1 MVEIRENRVDLS
13 HTDDASRARQRSD
26 DAAYALLTAIRKDRT
41 AAVELARLNPSQMS
55 EPAKEAMGRMLVE
68 QLRGQ
73 LPEQLAHQLQT
84 GSANDAVLA
93 KLMQRFANANDPN
106 PSNRFGNAPSPEAA
120 RQAAT
125 DQSTPHQAL
134 QWTQFVQKVTHIPQA
149 LVRDRHGS
157 AAPKG
162 EGTTLLEILG
172 TRLSTLDG
180 ASLRLPHLVER
191 APSDLSP
198 AQRLALMKAT
208 FGDELADK
216 MGRLGISDPLQLVR
230 TGALPGDRATLA
242 EALGMGR
249 GELLTLLMR
258 AELLRIGPG
267 RNGELGMRP
276 EYLLALKDAGI
287 AMLGTMAALRALS
300 HEELS
305 GLYKKLRDALGGF
318 GKTSKGSRPL
328 VKRDLMHWARSAGR
342 RASDIMLTDRE
353 QVGRH
358 MGQGDAQELVQAWYL
373 ENLFWTELAA
383 QRRQQEAHS
392 RIYERD
398 RDRERQQQQRQQG
411 ERDEQQQREEEQE
424 QLQMQSKRDWTDEVP
439 RMSHDDQRTDQ
450 LMCFWITDYNAHS
463 AQSGVIRKMY
473 VCIDPDSGAII
484 PQSIESEIVHGLT
497 G

>member
-1 MVEIRENRVDLS
+1 MVEIRENKVDLS
-13 HTDDASRARQRSD
+13 HVDESNRARQRSD
-26 DAAYALLTAIRKDRT
+26 DAAYALLTQIRKDRT
-41 AAVELARLNPSQMS
+41 AAVELVRVNVAELSD
-55 EPAKEAMGRMLVE
+55 PAKEAMGRMLVE

-106 PSNRFGNAPSPEAA
+106 PQNRFGQAPSPEAA

-149 LVRDRHGS
+149 LVRDRAGVAS
-157 AAPKG
+157 PKG
-162 EGTTLLEILG
+162 EGTSLLEILG
-172 TRLSTLDG
+172 QRLSTLDG

-198 AQRLALMKAT
+198 AQRMALMKAT
-208 FGDELADK
+208 FGDELADVF
-216 MGRLGISDPLQLVR
+216 GRLGISDPLQLVR
-230 TGALPGDRATLA
+230 AGALPGDRAALA

-258 AELLRIGPG
+258 AELLKIGPG

-276 EYLLALKDAGI
+276 EFLLGLKDAGV
-287 AMLGTMAALRALS
+287 AMLGTMAAMRALS
-300 HEELS
+300 HEELTA
-305 GLYKKLRDALGGF
+305 LYKKLRESLGGF
-318 GKTSKGSRPL
+318 GKTSKGSRPV
-328 VKRDLMHWARSAGR
+328 VKRDLLHWARSAAR
-342 RASDIMLTDRE
+342 RASDIMLADRE
-353 QVGRH
+353 QIGRQL
-358 MGQGDAQELVQAWYL
+358 GRGDAQELVQAWYL

-383 QRRQQEAHS
+383 HRRQQEAQS
-392 RIYERD
+392 RVYERE
-398 RDRERQQQQRQQG
+398 RERERQQQQQRQG
-411 ERDEQQQREEEQE
+411 GDDQQQQEEESQ
-424 QLQMQSKRDWTDEVP
+424 QKRDWHEEVP
-439 RMSHDDQRTDQ
+439 RMSYDEQRNDQ

-463 AQSGVIRKMY
+463 AMSGVMRRMY
-473 VCIDPDSGAII
+473 VCIDPESGAII
-484 PQSIESEIVHGLT
+484 PQAIESEIVHGLT